1 MLINHNFSN
10 ETELK
15 QTLDFIYAKSKEGK
29 GFHGIMEAAFHEI
42 TIVTAIHNIKSNK
55 GASTAGLDRKNID
68 YYLQMPK
75 DQLIVLIKK
84 EVKDY
89 KPRPVKRVYIPKANG
104 KKRPLG
110 IPTMMDRI
118 IQECLRIILEPIVEA
133 KFYPQSYGFRPAR
146 ACKDAINYIT
156 KIISTCKKNK
166 PVFAIEGDIKGFFDN
181 VNHKILL
188 DKLFKIGVYD
198 KRVIM
203 VIKKMLE
210 AGYFEDKKVHQTILG
225 TPQGGILSPLLAN
238 VYLND
243 FDWTV
248 GRMYQEPKPEPKLQ
262 QKIGIR
268 TKLRRKGIIP
278 KYLIRY
284 ADDWVILTTT
294 EEEARR
300 LLQYLKKYFKHKL
313 KLELSEEKTKIT
325 DLTQKPAKFL
335 GFNLKAEKPRNEPG
349 KNTEGKIVGKSYP
362 DREKVK
368 NQVKKI
374 CKMVRCLKTCKHETM
389 MATTINEINSIITG
403 IAEYWKTGICTDT
416 FNYIDHKINECAF
429 IVFRK
434 VYKKTYMQ
442 HKIPARNTSN
452 CKNRHK
458 TYNTKTW
465 GVKVNNEWIGITR
478 ANFTHSVKTKCFF
491 NQSRTPYSEEGRK
504 LIEKTIGKKALDR
517 PAIYDE
523 ETLKQYAEGNRI
535 YNFEYLMN
543 REYAYNRD
551 KGKCRVCSSQLTPY
565 DRRCH
570 HINNSL
576 EMNEINKVSNLAW
589 MHHACHRLI
598 HNNIPVDTMEIPARI
613 MKKII
618 HFRAKLA

>member
-15 QTLDFIYAKSKEGK
+15 ETLDFIYARSKEGK
-29 GFHGIMEAAFHEI
+29 SFHGIVEAAFNEI

-55 GASTAGLDRKNID
+55 GASTAGLDKKNID

-75 DQLIVLIKK
+75 DQLIALIRK
-84 EVKDY
+84 EVGNY
-89 KPRPVKRVYIPKANG
+89 RPRPVRRVYIPKANG

-118 IQECLRIILEPIVEA
+118 IQECLRIILEPVVEA
-133 KFYPQSYGFRPAR
+133 KFYPHSYGFRPAR

-156 KIISTCKKNK
+156 KIISICKKNK
-166 PVFAIEGDIKGFFDN
+166 PIFAIEGDIKGFFDN

-188 DKLFKIGVYD
+188 DKLFKIGIHD
-198 KRVIM
+198 KRAILL
-203 VIKKMLE
+203 IKKMLE
-210 AGYFEDKKVHQTILG
+210 AGYFEDRTTHKTTQG

-243 FDWTV
+243 FDWTI
-248 GRMYQEPKPEPKLQ
+248 GRMYQEPTSRLPL
-262 QKIGIR
+262 KISDR
-268 TKLRRKGIIP
+268 RVLRKKGVIP

-284 ADDWVILTTT
+284 ADDWIILTTT
-294 EEEARR
+294 EKEAHR
-300 LLQYLKKYFKHKL
+300 LLHYLKNYFYHRL

-325 DLTQKPAKFL
+325 NLTQEPAKFL
-335 GFNLKAEKPRNEPG
+335 GFNLKAEKPRDIPG
-349 KNTEGKIVGKSYP
+349 KKKRTGNIVGKSYP

-368 NQVKKI
+368 TQVNKI
-374 CKMVRCLKTCKHETM
+374 CKMVRSLKTCKHESM
-389 MATTINEINSIITG
+389 MATTINEINAVITG
-403 IAEYWKTGICTDT
+403 IAEYWKTGICRNT
-416 FNYIDHKINECAF
+416 FNYIDHKVNECAF
-429 IVFRK
+429 VVFRK
-434 VYKKTYMQ
+434 IYKETYMN
-442 HKIPARNTSN
+442 HKIPARIT
-452 CKNRHK
+452 CNRKERHQ

-465 GVKVNNEWIGITR
+465 GIKNSKDWIGITK
-478 ANFTHSVKTKCFF
+478 ACFTHSHKVKRFF
-491 NQSRTPYSEEGRK
+491 NQNCTPYTKEGRK
-504 LIEKTIGKKALDR
+504 LIEKANGKKQALDR

-523 ETLKQYAEGNRI
+523 ETLKQYSEGNRI

-551 KGKCRVCSSQLTPY
+551 KGKCRICNNRLTPY

-570 HINNSL
+570 HIDNSL
-576 EMNEINKVSNLAW
+576 GMNQINKVPNLAW

-598 HNNIPVDTMEIPARI
+598 HSNAPVDTMNLPKNV

-618 HFRAKLA
+618 NLRKKLA